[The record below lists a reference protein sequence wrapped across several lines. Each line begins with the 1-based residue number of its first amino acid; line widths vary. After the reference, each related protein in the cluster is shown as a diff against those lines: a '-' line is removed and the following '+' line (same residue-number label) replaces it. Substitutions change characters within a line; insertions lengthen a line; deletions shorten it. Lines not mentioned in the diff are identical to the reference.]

1 MARLPAERIPFFRLS
16 PAQAGQARC
25 FGARLAKGDRL
36 DAAFSHP
43 RYDALES
50 RIDAAGIP
58 APTLGE
64 LIESISSGAT
74 PSRDNAELYADS
86 GVRFMRILNVVDGE
100 IAENGMKYITDAVHN
115 GELKRSQ
122 LAADDVLMTI
132 TGRVGSAAVVRDER
146 LPANINQ
153 HIVRMRVNK
162 NAVRPEFLSEWLNSA
177 SGLAL
182 SNRSVSGAT
191 RIALDYKA
199 ILAMRIPLPPLD
211 EQRRLADAVAAARAE
226 RKAKLAE
233 ADALL
238 SGLDDFVLSAL
249 GIALPETDKRR
260 VFAVRPTDLVGRFDV
275 RYHAYIESLRSS
287 FPIHSLGD
295 LVAIEPAYGSSQRA
309 LPRTSESQPR
319 YIRITDF
326 GDDGIGPGH
335 EFMTLD
341 APERKHELELH
352 DLLFARTGSVGK
364 TYIHEDASA
373 PAVFAGYCI
382 RFRFDAAKVL
392 PEFVYWWTKT
402 SAYTRWI
409 NAIQRPSV
417 QANINAEEF
426 KRCPIPLPSLEEQR
440 EVVAS
445 IRAAR
450 ERARALREQ
459 GEQAMRQARAAF
471 EKGLLG

>member
-50 RIDAAGIP
+50 RIDAAGIS

-132 TGRVGSAAVVRDER
+132 TGRVGSAAVVRDEH

-153 HIVRMRVNK
+153 HIVRMRVNE
-162 NAVRPEFLSEWLNSA
+162 NAVRPEFLSEWLNSE

-211 EQRRLADAVAAARAE
+211 EQRRLADAMASARAE

-249 GIALPETDKRR
+249 GIAPPRAENRR
-260 VFAVRPTDLVGRFDV
+260 VFAVRLEDMSRKHLNADYYHPERLAALRALADAANEGELRVEPLDDLAEFARNQIKSPADNYLGLTHIASHTGEPTGSEDV
-275 RYHAYIESLRSS
+275 ASGACWTYETGDVLFARLGSYLNKVYRAEMDGCCSTEFHVLRVKDAGAVLPDYLAAALRSRLTLAQTVHMMTGNTH
-287 FPIHSLGD
+287 PRLTD
-295 LVAIEPAYGSSQRA
+295 DDVRA
-309 LPRTSESQPR
+309 LPIPVPPMPTQR
-319 YIRITDF
+319 RIVAETQRRRA
-326 GDDGIGPGH
+326 
-335 EFMTLD
+335 E
-341 APERKHELELH
+341 
-352 DLLFARTGSVGK
+352 ARRLRG
-364 TYIHEDASA
+364 EAE
-373 PAVFAGYCI
+373 AGWV
-382 RFRFDAAKVL
+382 AAKDG
-392 PEFVYWWTKT
+392 F
-402 SAYTRWI
+402 
-409 NAIQRPSV
+409 
-417 QANINAEEF
+417 
-426 KRCPIPLPSLEEQR
+426 
-440 EVVAS
+440 EV
-445 IRAAR
+445 
-450 ERARALREQ
+450 
-459 GEQAMRQARAAF
+459 
-471 EKGLLG
+471 GLLG